1 VDHAEDPTPDPGAPR
16 AEALLSAA
24 LEARGGGRGLRAA
37 RLIGAVVAQ
46 IALGL
51 LPSPALHDVVVRRRS
66 DGEEVLRVTSGDPLQ
81 AGDMLAHV
89 RTRLAELDEE
99 AFLAEWRPR
108 TTPG

>member
-1 VDHAEDPTPDPGAPR
+1 MEHAEDPTAGAAAPR
-16 AEALLSAA
+16 ADAFLSAA
-24 LEARGGGRGLRAA
+24 LEARGGGRGLRAV
-37 RLIGAVVAQ
+37 RLIGAIVAQ
-46 IALGL
+46 VALGL

-108 TTPG
+108 TPAG